1 MGLRHIPLSRFR
13 YHQFFMA
20 IRRYTWAGTIVVWML
35 AGSGVAGLAQINRG
49 NRLPAPDGG
58 GGVLYQVSTLD
69 ALLQGL
75 YNGSTTVGQ
84 LKQYGDFGLG
94 TYEGLDGEMIVLDGH
109 FYHMRSNGVLSEA
122 ADDEVAPFAVLT
134 HFRPETQFTVGPMA
148 MADLSNLIDTL
159 LPSRNYFYA
168 IRIHGAFSAMS
179 TRAIPQQVLPYPPL
193 AQLIPIQSVFTYPN
207 TTGTAVD
214 IRSPAFVS
222 GINQTAHH
230 FHYVSD
236 DLKGGGHALSF
247 TTGQVVVSIQTLRR
261 FEMSLPGDELF
272 QKATLPYQQ

>member
-1 MGLRHIPLSRFR
+1 MRMAKGYRWFR
-13 YHQFFMA
+13 
-20 IRRYTWAGTIVVWML
+20 TLGVWL
-35 AGSGVAGLAQINRG
+35 VAGSSVAALAQINR
-49 NRLPAPDGG
+49 AGG
-58 GGVLYQVSTLD
+58 RPPVDNGSGSVLFQVSTLD

-75 YNGSTTVGQ
+75 YNGSMSIGQ
-84 LKQYGDFGLG
+84 LKRYGDFGLG
-94 TYEGLDGEMIVLDGH
+94 TYEGLDGEMIVVDGH
-109 FYHMRSNGVLSEA
+109 FYHMRASGVLSEA

-134 HFRPETQFTVGPMA
+134 TFRPETQFTVGPTS
-148 MADLSNLIDTL
+148 MADLSTLIDTL
-159 LPSRNYFYA
+159 LPSKNYFYA
-168 IRIHGAFSAMS
+168 IRIHGTFSAMM
-179 TRAIPQQVLPYPPL
+179 TRAIPMQFLPYPPL
-193 AQLIPIQSVFTYPN
+193 SQLIPIQSVFSYPN

-222 GINQTAHH
+222 GINQVAHH

-261 FEMSLPGDELF
+261 FEVALPGDELF